1 MGISLPTASVSWLL
15 QPAAHGVIATGCRGD
30 MGGTQRHRLQRGK
43 VGRKEGKEGLESG
56 SRILWEGGSGFR
68 EPPALETVV
77 VAPLR
82 LCGVNLHL
90 SVCSNSTGLV
100 EGGSKPGIPE
110 GQLGG
115 C

>member
-1 MGISLPTASVSWLL
+1 MIRTCGYFSSDCHRVLAF
-15 QPAAHGVIATGCRGD
+15 AACCTQ
-30 MGGTQRHRLQRGK
+30 GGSHRLQRGHGWDTK
-43 VGRKEGKEGLESG
+43 ASITKGEGGKEGLESG
-56 SRILWEGGSGFR
+56 SRVLWEGGTGFR